1 VFVLLAEEVPP
12 EHVTIA
18 SRCVRI
24 DMPAVPAPAIAEHL
38 VARGV
43 DPAVADEIASAG
55 GGNVD
60 RARLLASD
68 ERFAPRRRAWHDVPD
83 ELDGTGATVVRLVA
97 GLRELIDDAQVP
109 LTARHAAEA
118 DELATW
124 EDEFGSRGS
133 GRRLLEERQRR
144 EVRLLRED
152 ELRLGLAT
160 LAGRYRD
167 RLVDADDP
175 APVAEAAGRIT
186 TAAESLVRNPNE
198 ALLLEAL
205 FLDLPSLLT
214 R

>member
-24 DMPAVPAPAIAEHL
+24 DLPAVPAPPIEAHLIERGVEPAAAAEIAIAC
-38 VARGV
+38 
-43 DPAVADEIASAG
+43 

-68 ERFAPRRRAWHDVPD
+68 QSFAARRSAWHQVPD
-83 ELDGTGATVVRLVA
+83 DLDGTGAVVVRLVA
-97 GLRELIDDAQVP
+97 GLRGLIDDAQVP
-109 LTARHAAEA
+109 LAERHVAEAAEI
-118 DELATW
+118 EEW
-124 EDEFGSRGS
+124 ETEYGTRGS
-133 GRRLLEERQRR
+133 GRRGLEERQKR

-167 RLVDADDP
+167 RLIESSDP
-175 APVAEAAGRIT
+175 EPLVAACARITASAEA
-186 TAAESLVRNPNE
+186 LVRNPNE

-205 FLDLPSLLT
+205 FLELPTLA
-214 R
+214 